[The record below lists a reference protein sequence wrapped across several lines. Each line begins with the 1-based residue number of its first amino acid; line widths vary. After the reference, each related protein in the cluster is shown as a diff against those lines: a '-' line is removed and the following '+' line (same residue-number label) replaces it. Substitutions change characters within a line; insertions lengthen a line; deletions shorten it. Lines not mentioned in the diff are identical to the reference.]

1 MVALTTAAAM
11 ATAVAVAP
19 DAAAQTSNE
28 SAQIRQRCAARS
40 DGVFQINVLI
50 LVDASGS
57 LEFTDPTLRR
67 IRGVVRSVQT
77 LTDLA
82 TRYGDVVD
90 IDVAVDTFSTTYRQ
104 HLGWL
109 SPADT
114 QTALDSA
121 SVREALAQTVS
132 WTNYSAALRGADTRF
147 AVAPAGRCNLLVW
160 FTDGEHDTETSGTL
174 VPAEIEELS
183 RLCNADLAVEHLVND
198 TLVTTTAVMLTHL
211 DSPADVEPLLGL
223 FGQRGGCVNPLVG
236 LVQTYQE
243 SDALAEQLDEII
255 AETVSANIC
264 TTPLPGEAAD
274 CDAVPGPEET
284 ETCSLDATTQDCV
297 YEFVLDDSV
306 EAFRLYVDQTAL
318 NRGITTPQD
327 IQFRIVPPSGTV
339 TSASVGATADNETGW
354 QQIHPFGFWAF
365 QPYDS
370 RWQILGHRA
379 ALTDSDEWAGTWK
392 IGFWS
397 DTEQGR
403 ADAQRVAAA
412 LRVVQ
417 AEEPAVI
424 DMEISRNDTLRG
436 YLHTPR
442 PSRDFIP
449 YARMDLFFVPVTAN
463 SEPIHTTRP
472 RLRADPLPVNADD
485 GAFALAA
492 VTATLLQWDEKYDD
506 PLSVT
511 DDCAIVGGGKIHT
524 SVNAAEP
531 VALRTQLERE
541 FVYGPPGNLLTWTT
555 YNTAFDVS
563 EALTETVAA
572 REAALGAQVEACM
585 QRHEQ
590 QRRLAEEQQRHEDQQ
605 RLAEEQR
612 EQFIEW
618 FAGGD
623 ATLPD
628 SVHLALSNP
637 DQGTLIGD
645 EPPLRVPFAV
655 SLRSGSLPWTATLRN
670 VAVAS
675 DTAAATPENSSGSA
689 RGWGCRSHPEA
700 DLWSPD
706 TPDATTTRGCDFVD
720 VSASQTGTFS
730 AEVEVLVELDR
741 ERLNE
746 YLESI
751 RWAEASPQ
759 HHATFAET
767 LADIQPAVL
776 SATAEPVTV
785 AFPRPRGPIFLRLM
799 VPLAALALLLR
810 AVRAFTTRRWAP
822 LTLPEYVVTSLDAGS
837 SVERNVC
844 PDLVARSTHADLI
857 HAKLRSSWLQPLMG
871 RGRRI
876 VAAAPGD
883 CWSPITE
890 HRGKKPA
897 RAVLGNSLSDGWLAV
912 RDSDGQTLL
921 IVWDLPTENADA
933 DLDARI
939 AQTRQ
944 EAAAALADIETSR
957 IQDPPPDTDP
967 DQQSQIVS
975 PQARTER
982 PSTRLGE
989 PPSCNQC

>member
-1 MVALTTAAAM
+1 M
-11 ATAVAVAP
+11 
-19 DAAAQTSNE
+19 
-28 SAQIRQRCAARS
+28 
-40 DGVFQINVLI
+40 
-50 LVDASGS
+50 
-57 LEFTDPTLRR
+57 
-67 IRGVVRSVQT
+67 
-77 LTDLA
+77 
-82 TRYGDVVD
+82 
-90 IDVAVDTFSTTYRQ
+90 
-104 HLGWL
+104 
-109 SPADT
+109 
-114 QTALDSA
+114 
-121 SVREALAQTVS
+121 
-132 WTNYSAALRGADTRF
+132 
-147 AVAPAGRCNLLVW
+147 W

-174 VPAEIEELS
+174 VPAETEELS

-211 DSPADVEPLLGL
+211 DSPADMEPLLGL

-236 LVQTYQE
+236 VVQTYQE
-243 SDALAEQLDEII
+243 SDAVAEQLDEII

-284 ETCSLDATTQDCV
+284 QTCSLDATTQDCV

-327 IQFRIVPPSGTV
+327 IQFRIVGPSGTV

-397 DTEQGR
+397 DTEQGS

-424 DMEISRNDTLRG
+424 DMEIGRNDTLRG

-442 PSRDFIP
+442 PNQSFIP

-472 RLRADPLPVNADD
+472 RLSTDPLPVNVDD

-511 DDCAIVGGGKIHT
+511 DDCAIVGGGKIRT
-524 SVNAAEP
+524 SVDAAEP
-531 VALRTQLERE
+531 VVLRTQLERE

-555 YNTAFDVS
+555 YNTEFDVS
-563 EALTETVAA
+563 EALNQTVAD
-572 REAALGAQVEACM
+572 REAALGERVEECK
-585 QRHEQ
+585 
-590 QRRLAEEQQRHEDQQ
+590 QRHEDQRRRLEDQQRRLEDQQ
-605 RLAEEQR
+605 RLQTER
-612 EQFIEW
+612 EKFIGW
-618 FAGGD
+618 LTDSA
-623 ATLPD
+623 ALPD
-628 SVHLALSNP
+628 NVQLTPSDA
-637 DQGTLIGD
+637 DQGTLIGG
-645 EPPLRVPFAV
+645 EGPLRVSFAV
-655 SLRSGSLPWTATLRN
+655 SLRNGSLPWTATLKH

-675 DTAAATPENSSGSA
+675 QTAAATPENIPEYGRSP
-689 RGWGCRSHPEA
+689 GCRSHPEA
-700 DLWSPD
+700 DPWSPD
-706 TPDATTTRGCDFVD
+706 NATTTTRWCDVVN

-741 ERLNE
+741 ERLDE
-746 YLESI
+746 HLEAI
-751 RWAEASPQ
+751 NWTEASPQ
-759 HHATFAET
+759 HHEMFVEAF
-767 LADIQPAVL
+767 ADIQPVTL
-776 SATAEPVTV
+776 SAISEPVTV
-785 AFPRPRGPIFLRLM
+785 AFPRPRGPIFLRLILSL
-799 VPLAALALLLR
+799 VALALLLR
-810 AVRAFTTRRWAP
+810 AARAFTARRWAP
-822 LTLPEYVVTSLDAGS
+822 LMLPEYVVTSLDAGS
-837 SVERNVC
+837 PVERNVC

-857 HAKLRSSWLQPLMG
+857 HAKLRSTWLRPLIG
-871 RGRRI
+871 GGRRI

-883 CWSPITE
+883 CWSSVTE
-890 HRGKKPA
+890 HRGNKPA

-912 RDSDGQTLL
+912 RDSDEQPLL
-921 IVWDLPTENADA
+921 IVWDLPAENADA

-944 EAAAALADIETSR
+944 AAAVALADIETSR
-957 IQDPPPDTDP
+957 LQDPPPDTDP
-967 DQQSQIVS
+967 DQQSQPV
-975 PQARTER
+975 PHKH
-982 PSTRLGE
+982 E
-989 PPSCNQC
+989 PNDPLHD

>member
-1 MVALTTAAAM
+1 MNRRVRAAFLVALTTVAAI
-11 ATAVAVAP
+11 ATAAVMMMVSP
-19 DAAAQTSNE
+19 GAAAQTSNE
-28 SAQIRQRCAARS
+28 SAQIRQRCTARG

-90 IDVAVDTFSTTYRQ
+90 IDVAVDTFSANYRQ

-114 QTALDSA
+114 QAALDSA

-147 AVAPAGRCNLLVW
+147 AAAPAGRCNLLVW

-198 TLVTTTAVMLTHL
+198 TLATTTAVMLTHL

-327 IQFRIVPPSGTV
+327 IQFRIVPPSGSV

-424 DMEISRNDTLRG
+424 DMEISRDDTLRG

-442 PSRDFIP
+442 PSQDFIP
-449 YARMDLFFVPVTAN
+449 YARMDLFVVPVTAN

-492 VTATLLQWDEKYDD
+492 VTTTLLQWDEKYDD

-524 SVNAAEP
+524 SVNAAQS

-555 YNTAFDVS
+555 YNTEFDVS
-563 EALTETVAA
+563 EALNETVAA
-572 REAALGAQVEACM
+572 REEVLRPQVEECM
-585 QRHEQ
+585 QRHNE
-590 QRRLAEEQQRHEDQQ
+590 QRRRDEEQQRL
-605 RLAEEQR
+605 LAEQQDLLARR
-612 EQFIEW
+612 EQFVEW
-618 FAGGD
+618 LADGV

-628 SVHLALSNP
+628 SVQIISDA

-645 EPPLRVPFAV
+645 EPPLRVSFAV
-655 SLRSGSLPWTATLRN
+655 SLRNGSLPWTATLRN

-675 DTAAATPENSSGSA
+675 DTAAATPENSSGYG
-689 RGWGCRSHPEA
+689 RGWGCRSHPES
-700 DLWSPD
+700 DSWSPD
-706 TPDATTTRGCDFVD
+706 TSDATTLVGCDFVA

-746 YLESI
+746 YLASI
-751 RWAEASPQ
+751 SWTEASP
-759 HHATFAET
+759 F
-767 LADIQPAVL
+767 ADIQPAVL
-776 SATAEPVTV
+776 SASADPVTV

-799 VPLAALALLLR
+799 VPLAVLALLLR
-810 AVRAFTTRRWAP
+810 AVRAFTARRWAP

-857 HAKLRSSWLQPLMG
+857 HAKLRSSWLRPLTG

-883 CWSPITE
+883 CWSSVTK
-890 HRGKKPA
+890 HRGEKPA
-897 RAVLGNSLSDGWLAV
+897 RAVLGNSLSDGWLGV
-912 RDSDGQTLL
+912 RDHDGQTLL
-921 IVWDLPTENADA
+921 IVWDLPAENADA

-944 EAAAALADIETSR
+944 AAAVALADIETSR

-967 DQQSQIVS
+967 DQQSQPVHHKH
-975 PQARTER
+975 
-982 PSTRLGE
+982 E
-989 PPSCNQC
+989 PNDPLHD